1 MKLGANPRP
10 TIGIKIVKSARL
22 GMVKNTLAI
31 ESVSS
36 FANGLFLVATPK
48 TIATML
54 AEIVTR
60 TT

>member
-1 MKLGANPRP
+1 VNKA
-10 TIGIKIVKSARL
+10 KL

-36 FANGLFLVATPK
+36 FANGLCLVATPK
-48 TIATML
+48 MIATML
-54 AEIVTR
+54 AEIVTK